1 MKVQMGM
8 EAGRLRGVSMKNLTS
23 SLRKQLQIP
32 TDVSGF
38 VVVDVDPDRKD
49 RFCSGSFTKM
59 KPVHSDFTGT
69 RW

>member
-23 SLRKQLQIP
+23 SLRKQLPIP
-32 TDVSGF
+32 TDVSRF

-49 RFCSGSFTKM
+49 GFCSESFTRV
-59 KPVHSDFTGT
+59 KP
-69 RW
+69 RL